1 MKKIIIPVML
11 IVFFV
16 LVASFILLQNKKAS
30 PTAEVLPTPTPLAKI
45 KLGYYSNSVT
55 RAFVLIAEKKGF
67 FKKNNIDIKTQ
78 GIDTALPTALVSKQ
92 INVALQSPTAF
103 ITAKANGA
111 DIFEI
116 GELTNDFPFLMIAYK
131 TASNIKTIG
140 VPRIGGESYLRAIQM
155 LKKLN
160 VEVGSIT
167 FKTTG
172 GGPSML
178 EALRAGQVDAVIEP
192 SLDWSII
199 KGQKLLNPE
208 PKIVYDTT
216 SDKSLR
222 NPTVVMVDGDL
233 LKKDVK
239 TLESLSKALIQTN
252 NWIISAADDELSGI
266 LEDGG
271 IKKEQA
277 IAMVKDYKS
286 TLGGWK
292 FRPEKEVVREIAGTI
307 EEIENKKFDVDS
319 FVLEKIADSI
329 QREDF
334 K

>member
-1 MKKIIIPVML
+1 MKRITILFVVIAVLLILGIIFFPINSQKTAKI
-11 IVFFV
+11 
-16 LVASFILLQNKKAS
+16 
-30 PTAEVLPTPTPLAKI
+30 LPTPAPKTKI
-45 KLGYYSNSVT
+45 NLGYYKTSAT
-55 RAFVLIAEKKGF
+55 RAFAILAEKKGF
-67 FKKNNIDIKTQ
+67 FRKYNIDVKTQ

-116 GELTNDFPFLMIAYK
+116 GELTNDFPFVMISYK
-131 TASNIKTIG
+131 TVSNIKTIG
-140 VPRIGGESYLRAIQM
+140 VNRIGGESYLRAIQM

-160 VEVGSIT
+160 VEVGSVT

-222 NPTVVMVDGDL
+222 NPTVIIVDGDL

-252 NWIISAADDELSGI
+252 NWIISAADDELSGL
-266 LEDGG
+266 LEEEG

-307 EEIENKKFDVDS
+307 EEIKNKKFDVDS
-319 FVLEKIADSI
+319 FVLEKIADSL
-329 QREDF
+329 QKEDF
-334 K
+334 R